1 MALTK
6 MSEFLEL
13 SDQALDEK
21 ILDIKKQLFDLRF
34 AQATRREVKTHQYKH
49 LRHTLAQL
57 MTLERQR
64 QLGIAPSA
72 SGEN

>member
-6 MSEFLEL
+6 MSEFVDL
-13 SDQALDEK
+13 SDQSLDEK
-21 ILDIKKQLFDLRF
+21 IAEIKKQLFDLRF
-34 AQATRREVKTHQYKH
+34 AQATRREVKPHQYKH

-64 QLGIAPSA
+64 QLGITHS
-72 SGEN
+72 STGEG